1 MIRLRGHLICATT
14 AECAAVQTHLAEHT
28 RLSRAEPGC
37 LSFEVTPTDD
47 PMVFEVMETFRSH
60 DDFNAH
66 QTRTRAS
73 RWFEATR
80 TILRYFRVEDLR
92 D

>member
-1 MIRLRGHLICATT
+1 MIRLRGHLICATA
-14 AECAAVQTHLAEHT
+14 AETAAVQTHLAEHT

-37 LSFEVTPTDD
+37 LSFEVTATDD
-47 PMVFEVMETFRSH
+47 PMVFEVMETFRSR

-80 TILRYFRVEDLR
+80 TILRDFRVEDIR

>member
-1 MIRLRGHLICATT
+1 MIRLRGHLICTT
-14 AECAAVQTHLAEHT
+14 EDEVAAVTAHLPQHIALT
-28 RLSRAEPGC
+28 RAEPGC
-37 LSFEVTPTDD
+37 LSFEITPTDD
-47 PMVFEVMETFRSH
+47 PKVFEVMETFRTR

-73 RWFEATR
+73 VWFEATR
-80 TILRYFRVEDLR
+80 GILRDFRIEDIG

>member
-1 MIRLRGHLICATT
+1 MIRLRGHLICAT
-14 AECAAVQTHLAEHT
+14 AEESAAVAAHVAEHT

-37 LSFEVTPTDD
+37 LSFEVTATDD
-47 PMVFEVMETFRSH
+47 PMVFEVMETFRSR

-80 TILRYFRVEDLR
+80 TILRDFRVEELR